1 MFSKFDKNS
10 DSYRK
15 YLIFVPY
22 GNKKRGRVDKL
33 RGTTPKYIDYV
44 IQQMGYDDAEYS
56 IRITSGILGNGK
68 RKCE

>member
-1 MFSKFDKNS
+1 MEI
-10 DSYRK
+10 RK
-15 YLIFVPY
+15 
-22 GNKKRGRVDKL
+22 GGRVDKL

>member
-1 MFSKFDKNS
+1 M
-10 DSYRK
+10 YPIEIRK
-15 YLIFVPY
+15 
-22 GNKKRGRVDKL
+22 GGGVDKL